1 MNAMANPPILEIPP
15 VMMSGDQDGHHCDGE
30 SSVTSIKQACRK
42 PTRHCKGIGFV
53 L

>member
-30 SSVTSIKQACRK
+30 SSVTSTEQAGRT
-42 PTRHCKGIGFV
+42 PARHCKHIGYV
-53 L
+53 P